1 MHCWTFICGR
11 NALSLKSGQ
20 ATIYNNQRIKI
31 LKAGDIIKVI
41 VDRKLGNLSF
51 EINDENYGIA
61 LSNIPKDDILY
72 PIIMINDQGQ
82 IVEII

>member
-1 MHCWTFICGR
+1 M
-11 NALSLKSGQ
+11 SLRSEFQTK
-20 ATIYNNQRIKI
+20 YNNHGSKC

-61 LSNIPKDDILY
+61 CSNIPKDDVLY
-72 PIIMINDQGQ
+72 PIVMINDQEQ
-82 IVEII
+82 TVEIV